1 MDMESISRLSRDL
14 RSASTTLS
22 ADEARFL
29 VDAYYQMQD
38 NRIRSNHQVR
48 TLTESGEPH
57 SVLVWLAANAEVLE
71 KQIAGALDRYSA
83 HHPVGAWARSQVG
96 VGPVIC
102 AGLLAHLDIHRA
114 PVAGHFWN
122 FAGLNPEIEW
132 KKGQKRPFNAAL
144 KTLCW
149 KLGES
154 FVKVSGHED
163 AFYGQLYKQRKRLET
178 ERNLRGEFA
187 EQAAAALSKKAI
199 GKTTDAYAWYSGRL
213 TREQAEQLLEDNAAG
228 KANKVGGEPGSGQA
242 MLPPAHIHA
251 RAKRAAVKL
260 FLSHLH
266 EVWHEIEI
274 GTKPP
279 RPYAI
284 VHLGHAHQ
292 IAPPGWPMVTEA
304 AA

>member
-102 AGLLAHLDIHRA
+102 AGLLAHFDIHRA

-122 FAGLNPEIEW
+122 FAGLNPEIVWE
-132 KKGQKRPFNAAL
+132 KGKKRPFNAAL

-154 FVKVSGHED
+154 FVKVSGKDD
-163 AFYGQLYKQRKRLET
+163 AFYGRVYRERKDLET
-178 ERNLRGEFA
+178 ARNLRGEFA

-228 KANKVGGEPGSGQA
+228 KANKVGGEPYSGQA

>member
-1 MDMESISRLSRDL
+1 MDMESVSRLSRDL

-38 NRIRSNHQVR
+38 NRIRSDHQVR
-48 TLTESGEPH
+48 TLAESGEPH
-57 SVLVWLAANAEVLE
+57 SVLVWLASNADTLE
-71 KQIAGALDRYSA
+71 RQIAGALDRYSA
-83 HHPVGAWARSQVG
+83 HHPVGAWARSQMG

-114 PVAGHFWN
+114 PAAGHFWN
-122 FAGLNPEIEW
+122 FAGLNPMITW
-132 KKGQKRPFNAAL
+132 KKGEKRPFNAGL

-154 FVKVSGHED
+154 FVKVSGRDD
-163 AFYGQLYKQRKRLET
+163 AFYGQVYKERKELET
-178 ERNLRGEFA
+178 TRNLAGEFA
-187 EQAAAALSKKAI
+187 EQAAAALAKKAI
-199 GKTTDAYAWYSGRL
+199 GKTTDAYAWYAGRL
-213 TREQAEQLLEDNAAG
+213 TREQAEQLLEAPAAG
-228 KANKVGGEPGSGQA
+228 KAAKLGGEPYSGQA

-266 EVWHEIEI
+266 EVWFEIEH
-274 GTKPP
+274 GEKPP
-279 RPYAI
+279 QPYALA
-284 VHLGHAHQ
+284 HLGHAHQ
-292 IAPPGWPMVTEA
+292 IAPPNWPMVQEEA
-304 AA
+304 A